1 VKNPECQVSEIRN
14 VRVSSFFIGKK
25 EDEVP
30 RFYINFRNPVRSQRI
45 RPKETKAPAIASAP
59 EILAD
64 NAKYV
69 SDHLL
74 KAVITN
80 NIFSAA
86 SFIGLGARGVVE
98 PIT

>member
-1 VKNPECQVSEIRN
+1 LAL
-14 VRVSSFFIGKK
+14 
-25 EDEVP
+25 
-30 RFYINFRNPVRSQRI
+30 
-45 RPKETKAPAIASAP
+45 KETKALAIASAP

-98 PIT
+98 PITYQTVQLILKIKIPAAHIRNVQT